1 MSANVLLTLQRAA
14 WEQYV
19 SPAMRSRR
27 LAKRTHE
34 LSHEF
39 AGATLVTCLFFAVYY
54 LVIGARAAVRTAMD
68 MRELKEDGDP
78 RGLTARA
85 TTVVDALD
93 ATSAHLRAN
102 MLAFIVLL
110 WIHAA
115 TVSESTAC
123 AAGIVYVLLTVVAAF
138 TRVASSEWRALPLLL
153 PTRRR
158 PDGGS
163 IDAAWSSRHAG
174 AHGAS
179 ASYSPYL
186 RIVAVLQGALI
197 AYLLV
202 ITAIRAVW

>member
-1 MSANVLLTLQRAA
+1 MTSVLLALQRAA

-19 SPAMRSRR
+19 SPTMRSRR
-27 LAKRTHE
+27 LANRAHE

-54 LVIGARAAVRTAMD
+54 LVIGVRAAVRTAMD

-78 RGLTARA
+78 NGLTARA

-93 ATSAHLRAN
+93 ATAAHLRAN
-102 MLAFIVLL
+102 MLAFTVLL

-115 TVSESTAC
+115 TVSEPNAC
-123 AAGIVYVLLTVVAAF
+123 IAGIAYVLLTLVGTFA
-138 TRVASSEWRALPLLL
+138 RVASSEWRALPLLL
-153 PTRRR
+153 PMSRR

-163 IDAAWSSRHAG
+163 IDAAWSSRRG
-174 AHGAS
+174 RAHGAG
-179 ASYSPYL
+179 ASYGAYL
-186 RIVAVLQGALI
+186 RVIAVLQGALI

-202 ITAIRAVW
+202 TTAIRAMW